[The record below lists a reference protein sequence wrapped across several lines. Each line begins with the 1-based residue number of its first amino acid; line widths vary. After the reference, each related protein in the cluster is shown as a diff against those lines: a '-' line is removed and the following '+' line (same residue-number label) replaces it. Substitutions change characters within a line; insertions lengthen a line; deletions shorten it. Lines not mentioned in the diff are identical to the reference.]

1 MCLVFT
7 VWSLHINLPHY
18 GHNTT
23 RLPKCRFVRHAS
35 SCLPVTIW
43 CVKSMFLR
51 QPLSLLATAA
61 CFAGVSTVRCGL
73 SAQSVNSL
81 LFYLLLSFV
90 FYINLSYVA
99 RMIHVHVRRWLH
111 STHFFLVH
119 VPVQCTCIVQSCT
132 HYCSPSF
139 VNFLFDWCMYACTC
153 TWIEHFCALN
163 SHVAY
168 ALCRIY
174 HLRGIARMWLPHYWC
189 IYKALQKLYV
199 NIIICNSKCRKKTCT
214 IVYACLTSHCACPSC
229 WSICVFSW
237 TYHSLMILTTQTK
250 RRDVTARAV
259 CCSQFMG
266 TSLGALR
273 KCVCNFCSLQ
283 VVGRARTKTF
293 GCSTS

>member
-1 MCLVFT
+1 MRYIEFLLEISKRT
-7 VWSLHINLPHY
+7 VS
-18 GHNTT
+18 
-23 RLPKCRFVRHAS
+23 
-35 SCLPVTIW
+35 
-43 CVKSMFLR
+43 
-51 QPLSLLATAA
+51 
-61 CFAGVSTVRCGL
+61 
-73 SAQSVNSL
+73 
-81 LFYLLLSFV
+81 FYL
-90 FYINLSYVA
+90 YVA
-99 RMIHVHVRRWLH
+99 GCTAHHL
-111 STHFFLVH
+111 FLVH
-119 VPVQCTCIVQSCT
+119 VLCKHVHTITVLHSLSFCLTDACTT
-132 HYCSPSF
+132 
-139 VNFLFDWCMYACTC
+139 CTC
-153 TWIEHFCALN
+153 TWIEYFCALN

-189 IYKALQKLYV
+189 VYKALQKLYV